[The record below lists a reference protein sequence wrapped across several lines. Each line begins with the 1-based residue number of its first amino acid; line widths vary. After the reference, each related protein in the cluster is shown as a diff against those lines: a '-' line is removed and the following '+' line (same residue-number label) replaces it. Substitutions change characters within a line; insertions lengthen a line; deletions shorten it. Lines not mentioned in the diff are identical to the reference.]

1 MFCVCIHLLIII
13 PKYSWEKKYTHL
25 NFLSLGC
32 VQFSCGGEKGIR
44 TLAPVSWRPH
54 FECGSLWPL
63 RYLSNLI
70 TSGKCPTCVI
80 YNISPDLATILRQF
94 CKNPLIPTAARN
106 KKVMRGKYFV
116 KKRLSEK
123 HNGIRKRKFYRSDDE
138 KSPTFF
144 VIRKRRARRAP
155 TA

>member
-1 MFCVCIHLLIII
+1 M
-13 PKYSWEKKYTHL
+13 
-25 NFLSLGC
+25 
-32 VQFSCGGEKGIR
+32 
-44 TLAPVSWRPH
+44 
-54 FECGSLWPL
+54 
-63 RYLSNLI
+63 I

-106 KKVMRGKYFV
+106 KEVMRGKYFV

-123 HNGIRKRKFYRSDDE
+123 HNRIRKRGFYRSDDE